1 MASLSVQD
9 RRSTSRRRTRQALVL
24 LFLLIV
30 CAYAAAI
37 VTLMMRETT
46 IIFRTDVARADLRPA
61 FPFEQV
67 DLPRPDGARQF
78 AWVMRTGSGLKA
90 QGSGEKGIGADES
103 SGVWVLF
110 LHGNASTIA
119 SRMNVAHYTRL
130 RELGLSVLAPEYRG
144 YYGLAGTPSE
154 RGVASDARAAYEY
167 VRHQLRVPPDR
178 LVIFGWSLGAAVAVD
193 LASQV
198 QARAVILEGAPASIV
213 DIGANRYPFFPVRWF
228 MHNPFNAIDKV
239 SAIRAPLL
247 FLHSPEDDV
256 IPLTEGRRLFDAA
269 PSPKKL
275 VEVRGGH
282 IEASE
287 IDHAVFYGAVSEL
300 LAPR

>member
-1 MASLSVQD
+1 MSSLSVQD
-9 RRSTSRRRTRQALVL
+9 RRSTSKRRAQRALVA

-37 VTLMMRETT
+37 VDLMMRETT
-46 IIFRTDVARADLRPA
+46 IIFRTDVARADSRPA

-67 DLPRPDGARQF
+67 DLPRGDGARQF
-78 AWVMRTGSGLKA
+78 AWVMRAASRLEDRGSVESRTSDG
-90 QGSGEKGIGADES
+90 ES

-167 VRHQLRVPPDR
+167 LRHQLRVPHDR
-178 LVIFGWSLGAAVAVD
+178 VVIFGWSLGAAVAVD

-228 MHNPFNAIDKV
+228 IQNPFNAIHKV

-287 IDHAVFYGAVSEL
+287 IDRAVFYGAVSEL
-300 LAPR
+300 LTPR